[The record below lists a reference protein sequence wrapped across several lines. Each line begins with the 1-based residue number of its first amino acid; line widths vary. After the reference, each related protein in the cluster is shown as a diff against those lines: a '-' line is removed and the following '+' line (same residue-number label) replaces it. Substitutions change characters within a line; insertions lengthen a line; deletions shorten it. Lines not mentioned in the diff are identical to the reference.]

1 MNHINQ
7 YATLTDQ
14 LERKLIQ
21 QEINR
26 QRSSAP
32 AFNFSF
38 KRIADRIA
46 SLFGYVR
53 IEGTLNTTRTAY

>member
-26 QRSSAP
+26 QRTTAP
-32 AFNFSF
+32 AFNF

>member
-7 YATLTDQ
+7 NATFTDQ

-26 QRSSAP
+26 QQFSAP
-32 AFNFSF
+32 AFNF
-38 KRIADRIA
+38 KRIADRVA

-53 IEGTLNTTRTAY
+53 IEGTLNNPRIAH

>member
-1 MNHINQ
+1 MNHFDRNVM
-7 YATLTDQ
+7 LTDQ

-26 QRSSAP
+26 QMSFAP
-32 AFNFSF
+32 LFDGKGIVA
-38 KRIADRIA
+38 KIA

-53 IEGTLNTTRTAY
+53 AEGTLNTTTSAAH

>member
-1 MNHINQ
+1 MNHFNHNVM
-7 YATLTDQ
+7 LTDQ

-26 QRSSAP
+26 QMSFAP
-32 AFNFSF
+32 ITEGKGIMA
-38 KRIADRIA
+38 KVA

-53 IEGTLNTTRTAY
+53 VEGTLNTSTSAAH